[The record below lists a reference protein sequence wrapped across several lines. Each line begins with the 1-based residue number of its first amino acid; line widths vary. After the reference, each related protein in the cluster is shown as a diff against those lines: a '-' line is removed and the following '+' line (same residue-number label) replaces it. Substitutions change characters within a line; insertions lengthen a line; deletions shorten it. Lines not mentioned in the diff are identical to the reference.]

1 MKKILK
7 IVGITLLIIIT
18 LLIAIPFIFQSQIK
32 EMVKTFINENVNAKV
47 EFSDVNLSLLS
58 SFPKAN
64 VTVNDLVITNYAP
77 FNEEVFAEVKELSFN
92 MSVKEL
98 FKNASEDPIVINSIK
113 IDEALLTLKTNKNGD
128 VNYDI
133 AKKDD
138 NEKEINTDTTQ
149 NENGFSLDIKNYS
162 INNSVLTFID
172 ESSNTYIYITELN
185 HSGKGT
191 FSAKQSELDTHTDAK
206 ISFKTGG
213 KTYLSNTLIK
223 LDALIG
229 LDLSSN
235 TYTFKENK
243 AFINQLPLEF
253 QGYVKQL
260 ENAQDIDITF
270 KNPESSF
277 KDFLA
282 VIPAAYSKNISDV
295 KTTGNFTVIG
305 KIKGL
310 LSENTIPNLD
320 INITSHNA
328 SFKYPDLPKQVEN
341 ITINASIKNDT
352 GNADDTYIAIN
363 TLNFKIDDDVFK
375 SSVTLKN
382 LTKNMLI
389 NAHIDGI
396 LNLANI
402 EKAYPIKLDHKLSGI
417 LKGKLNT
424 SFDMNAI
431 TTNAYNRIKNNGF
444 ITVNDFVFS
453 SEDIVNPIHI
463 SEANIQ
469 FKSSTV
475 NLKSFNATTG
485 TSDLKVTGTL
495 KNLLGFLLSDNKLQG
510 DFNVYSNTFAVS
522 DFMVENK
529 TNSENNKTS
538 TDSESLKIPAFLD
551 CTINANVKTVLYDNL
566 SLKDVKGVMVIKD
579 EKATLKNMTTNM
591 FGGNMAITGDIN
603 TKGSVPQF
611 NLDLLINNFD
621 ISQSF
626 NGLELFQSMAPIAR
640 ALQGKLNATINL
652 SGTLDEE
659 LSPKLN
665 SITGDAFTE
674 LLSAKIN
681 PEKTEVLNQLSGAL
695 NFIDFTKLDLKDL
708 KTKLEFNDGKV
719 TIKPFNL
726 TYDDIEIEISG
737 SHSFENIMSYNAVFN
752 VPAKYLGS
760 DVNRLIGKID
770 DNAVNNLTIPVTAYI
785 TGTYNKPTIKTDLTS
800 GVASLTTQLIEI
812 QKQKL
817 LNEGTDQLTGLI
829 GNVLSGNS
837 KETDSTATQ
846 QNNAV
851 NDVIG
856 DFLGETTKSTDS
868 TKASSTENAI
878 KGILGGILGKK
889 KKTKKDTV
897 N

>member
-1 MKKILK
+1 LKKILK
-7 IVGITLLIIIT
+7 ITGITLVVIIT
-18 LLIAIPFIFQSQIK
+18 LLAAIPFMFQSQIK
-32 EMVKTFINENVNAKV
+32 DMVKTFINENVNAKV
-47 EFSDVNLSLLS
+47 EFSDVSLSLLS
-58 SFPKAN
+58 SFPQAN

-77 FNEEVFAEVKELSFN
+77 FNEEVFAEVKKFSFN

-98 FKNASEDPIVINSIK
+98 FKNANDDPIVINSIK
-113 IDEALLTLKTNKNGD
+113 IDEALLTLKTNKNGET
-128 VNYDI
+128 NYDI

-138 NEKEINTDTTQ
+138 NEKETSIDTTQ
-149 NENGFSLDIKNYS
+149 NSFSLEIKNYS

-191 FSAKQSELDTHTDAK
+191 FSAEQSELDTHTEAK
-206 ISFKTGG
+206 ISFNIDG

-282 VIPAAYSKNISDV
+282 LVPEEYSKNISDV
-295 KTTGNFTVIG
+295 KTTGDFTVIG

-310 LSENTIPNLD
+310 LSENTIPKLD

-328 SFKYPDLPKQVEN
+328 SFKYPDLTKQVKN
-341 ITINASIKNDT
+341 ITINVSIKNDT
-352 GNADDTYIAIN
+352 GNADDTYVAIN

-375 SSVTLKN
+375 SSATLKN
-382 LTKNMLI
+382 LTKNMYV
-389 NAHIDGI
+389 NANIDGV

-402 EKAYPIKLDHKLSGI
+402 EQVYPIKSGHKLSGI

-444 ITVNDFVFS
+444 ITVTDFVFS

-463 SEANIQ
+463 LDANIQ
-469 FKSSTV
+469 FKPGTV
-475 NLKSFNATTG
+475 SLKSFNATIG
-485 TSDLKVTGTL
+485 TSDLKATGTL
-495 KNLLGFLLSDNKLQG
+495 KNVLGFLLSDNKLQG
-510 DFNVYSNTFAVS
+510 NFNVYSNTFAVS
-522 DFMVENK
+522 DFMVEDK
-529 TNSENNKTS
+529 TTSENNKTT

-551 CTINANVKTVLYDNL
+551 CTINVNAKTVLYDNL
-566 SLKDVKGVMVIKD
+566 ILKDVKGIMVIKD
-579 EKATLKNMTTNM
+579 ENATLKNMTTNI
-591 FGGNMAITGDIN
+591 FGGNMAITGNVN
-603 TKGSVPQF
+603 TKESVPQF
-611 NLDLLINNFD
+611 NLDLRINNFD

-626 NGLELFQSMAPIAR
+626 NGLEMFQSMAPIAK
-640 ALQGKLNATINL
+640 ALQGKLNTTLNL
-652 SGTLDEE
+652 SGTLDKEF
-659 LSPKLN
+659 SPNLN
-665 SITGDAFTE
+665 SIMGNAFAE
-674 LLSAKIN
+674 LLTAKIN

-695 NFIDFTKLDLKDL
+695 NFVDFTKLDLNDL
-708 KTKLEFNDGKV
+708 KTKLEFSNGKV
-719 TIKPFNL
+719 TIKPFKI
-726 TYDDIEIEISG
+726 TYQDIEIEISG
-737 SHSFENIMSYNAVFN
+737 SHSFENVMDYNVVFN

-760 DVNRLIGKID
+760 DVSRLIGKID
-770 DNAVNNLTIPVTAYI
+770 DGAIDNLTIPVTANI
-785 TGTYNKPTIKTDLTS
+785 TGTYNKPTVKTDLTS

-817 LNEGTDQLTGLI
+817 LKEGEAQLMGLI
-829 GNVLSGNS
+829 GNVLGGNT
-837 KETDSTATQ
+837 KETDTTSTQ

-851 NDVIG
+851 NNVLGSI
-856 DFLGETTKSTDS
+856 LGETTKNTDS
-868 TKASSTENAI
+868 TKSNSTENAV
-878 KGILGGILGKK
+878 KGILGGIFGKK
-889 KKTKKDTV
+889 KKKDTI